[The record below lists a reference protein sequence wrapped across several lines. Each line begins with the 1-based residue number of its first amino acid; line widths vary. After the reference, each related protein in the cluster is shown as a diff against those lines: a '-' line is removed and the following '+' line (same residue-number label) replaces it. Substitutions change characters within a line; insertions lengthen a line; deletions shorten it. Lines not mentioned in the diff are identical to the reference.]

1 MKAGVWSGGA
11 EISCREVADP
21 VPGPGELLVEI
32 AYCGI
37 CGTDLHILDGEFD
50 VGPPP
55 QVLGHEASGTVVA
68 AGPGADPALVGEPVG
83 LNPIG
88 PCGICAWCR
97 RGLVTHC
104 RRPNYSASGFAE
116 LGLYRPHQV
125 HPLPA
130 GVALRDAALLEPWAT
145 ALRAVEA
152 ARLEPGENVL
162 VIGAGSLGLLVATA
176 ARLCA
181 AATVTVSE
189 PRSRNRRL
197 ALDRGAD
204 AAVDAGRDDLAA
216 LAAEVGELG
225 GFDAVFEVAGAGPAL
240 AAAPSL
246 LRRAGRLVVL
256 GVHAPAATVPFEPR
270 ALTDREL
277 SVLGSFGGGSSFA
290 RAAAL
295 LGRIDAASLVTAE
308 APLEEIGALFE
319 RVRGGDEVK
328 AMVRAS
334 GEGRG

>member
-1 MKAGVWSGGA
+1 MKAGVWPGGS
-11 EISCREVADP
+11 EISCREVEDP

-55 QVLGHEASGTVVA
+55 QVLGHEASGTVAA
-68 AGPGADPALVGEPVG
+68 AGPGADPALVGQAVG

-88 PCGICAWCR
+88 PCGTCAWCR
-97 RGLVTHC
+97 RGLGTHC
-104 RRPNYSASGFAE
+104 RHPDYSASGFAE
-116 LGLYRPHQV
+116 LALYRPHQV
-125 HPLPA
+125 HPLPD

-162 VIGAGSLGLLVATA
+162 VIGGGSLGLLVATA
-176 ARLCA
+176 ARLLG

-204 AAVDAGRDDLAA
+204 AAVDPTRDDLGA
-216 LAAEVGELG
+216 LAAEVGELR
-225 GFDAVFEVAGAGPAL
+225 GFDAAFEVAGAGPAL
-240 AAAPSL
+240 AAAPAQ

-256 GVHAPAATVPFEPR
+256 GVHAPGATVPFEPR

-277 SVLGSFGGGSSFA
+277 TVLGSFGGGGSFS

-295 LGRIDAASLVTAE
+295 LGRIDGGSLVTAQ
-308 APLEEIGALFE
+308 ALLEEIEGLIE
-319 RVRGGDEVK
+319 RVREGAEVK
-328 AMVRAS
+328 AMVRA
-334 GEGRG
+334 GGGFT